1 MEIYYR
7 LYVSESLK
15 EKKARILRR
24 LKKNR
29 LQPGL
34 YLLAFEKRERPT
46 LEIFLSLLLKQELLR
61 KKEWMIVGI
70 ASGYDEALE
79 LVRDLT
85 EQVYQNTGGT
95 DICAYVL
102 NEQAA
107 YKEGKRQV

>member
-1 MEIYYR
+1 MEIYYH
-7 LYVSESLK
+7 LYFSESLR

-34 YLLAFEKRERPT
+34 YLVAFEKRESPS
-46 LEIFLSLLLKQELLR
+46 LEIFLSILLKQEILK

-70 ASGYDEALE
+70 ASGYDDALE
-79 LVRDLT
+79 MVRELT
-85 EQVYQNTGGT
+85 EQVYHNTGGT
-95 DICAYVL
+95 DLYTYIL